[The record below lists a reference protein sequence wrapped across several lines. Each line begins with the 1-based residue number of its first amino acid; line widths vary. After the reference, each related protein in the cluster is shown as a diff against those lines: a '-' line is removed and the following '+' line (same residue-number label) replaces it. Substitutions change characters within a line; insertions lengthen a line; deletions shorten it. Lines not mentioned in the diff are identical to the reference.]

1 MKCVLLISVCSLL
14 IATASITYD
23 EYNVL
28 QQTIFAAHAMGSEDV
43 EDLTKPPYKIDKP
56 VSVDISKLSLA
67 NKTLFY
73 PLMLHA
79 VFNLT
84 RYKTSNLFSITDKTG
99 YHIKFMLTLKANPRN
114 LNEFILK
121 SDSFSNKT
129 ISFRKKMNLINKW
142 TNVSF
147 YIQHDKVSFW
157 LDCEKREPDL
167 EGSGLVFHDIDLND
181 DYQVHLSDA
190 VHPFHG
196 QIQDIKIFVGAE
208 ESIIDNICKSAGKP
222 PGGYGGPI
230 AASLIAERPVSG
242 EFSFLFF

>member
-28 QQTIFAAHAMGSEDV
+28 QQVIFADHAKGSEDV

-79 VFNLT
+79 VFKLEK
-84 RYKTSNLFSITDKTG
+84 YKTSNLFSITDKTG
-99 YHIKFMLTLKANPRN
+99 YVKKIMLTLKANPGN

-121 SDSFSNKT
+121 SDSFSMKT
-129 ISFRKKMNLINKW
+129 VSFREKMSLKNKW

-147 YIQHDKVSFW
+147 YVQHDKVSFW
-157 LDCEKREPDL
+157 LDCEKKEPDF
-167 EGSGLVFHDIDLND
+167 ERSGSVFHDIDLNG
-181 DYQVHLSDA
+181 DYHVHLSDA

-196 QIQDIKIFVGAE
+196 EFQDIKIFVGAE
-208 ESIIDNICKSAGKP
+208 ESIIDNICKTAGKP
-222 PGGYGGPI
+222 AGDYGGPI

-242 EFSFLFF
+242 EFLIFF